1 MARAVRSLE
10 NLSDILILVVSPVLV
25 MILVGSLAF
34 FTLQCF
40 YDGQFITRL
49 HFATGL
55 FVMAAVLVSRIA
67 IEEGR
72 EYASAFALP
81 LGVVAILNLMRFTDI
96 GPWLNIPLIL
106 FIWWATDKLTW
117 DCTVLDEQKDASGE
131 GLLQTVGMDDVGSE
145 DLDAQATT
153 DRKKAEET
161 SFWQRWKDRRKRH
174 HTPGVWVIYFG
185 LAAIPV
191 FGLGQSLLPEESRG
205 AGFLL
210 LCTYVASAL
219 ALLMITSFLQMRRYL
234 MQRRLP
240 FSEKMAATWLGT
252 GGAVIIGLML
262 LCLLL
267 PRPNTGYSMVETVS
281 DQFEKFTSRDD
292 LKANR
297 NSMGKEGVR
306 SEDQDGS
313 GESEDEATSESEQ
326 GKQASEDAEQGKQE
340 GEKGEGGQNKS
351 ESGGENKPKDERE
364 QQGDGDEESDR
375 GQKKNEGSRD
385 KQDGA
390 QEDSEGGENES
401 ESESGEQQE
410 NEDGKDGDDE
420 ESNKSDSK
428 PQSLPKP
435 PDPNPL
441 KNLSLP
447 PIPKLIYFLIVGIGV
462 LVVMYF
468 YGRQIMA
475 AIRAFIRD
483 IAEFFRRLFGGKRVE
498 ETAEEEEVVTVA
510 PPPRPF
516 RAFKNPF
523 TTGQASRLSPQQ
535 LVAYT
540 FEALQAWAYEQQCAR
555 KDDQTPL
562 EFAGQVSASNRAVG
576 PHARNLAVLYNQA
589 AYAPQSLGKDA
600 VKHIQALWQAL
611 E

>member
-1 MARAVRSLE
+1 MPKRSLD
-10 NLSDILILVVSPVLV
+10 NLSDILVLVVSPVLV

-34 FTLQCF
+34 FILQCF
-40 YDGQFITRL
+40 YNGQYFTRL

-96 GPWLNIPLIL
+96 GPWLNVPLIL
-106 FIWWATDKLTW
+106 FIWWSTDKLTW

-131 GLLQTVGMDDVGSE
+131 GLLQTIGKDESSTSE
-145 DLDAQATT
+145 LDNNATT
-153 DRKKAEET
+153 DREKTEST
-161 SFWQRWKDRRKRH
+161 SIWQRWKNRRHRH

-191 FGLGQSLLPEESRG
+191 FGIGQSLIEEKGRG

-219 ALLMITSFLQMRRYL
+219 SLLMITSFLQMRRYL
-234 MQRRLP
+234 IQRRLP

-252 GGAVIIGLML
+252 GGVIIIGLML

-267 PRPNTGYSMVETVS
+267 PRPNTGYSMVDAIS
-281 DQFEKFTSRDD
+281 NQFEKLTSRDD

-297 NSMGKEGVR
+297 NALGKEGVT

-313 GESEDEATSESEQ
+313 GESDKEASSESEQ
-326 GKQASEDAEQGKQE
+326 GKQASEDAEQGKQD
-340 GEKGEGGQNKS
+340 GKKGESGQSKSESGGQNKS
-351 ESGGENKPKDERE
+351 RDKDE
-364 QQGDGDEESDR
+364 QQGDGDEESGK
-375 GQKKNEGSRD
+375 GQKNNESRRD
-385 KQDGA
+385 KQSGE

-401 ESESGEQQE
+401 ESEP
-410 NEDGKDGDDE
+410 NDDE
-420 ESNKSDSK
+420 QNKDESQSSSK
-428 PQSLPKP
+428 PNSPPKP
-435 PDPNPL
+435 PDLNPL
-441 KNLSLP
+441 KNITLP
-447 PIPKLIYFLIVGIGV
+447 PLPKLVYFLLVGIVV
-462 LVVMYF
+462 LVLMYF
-468 YGRQIMA
+468 YGRQILA

-483 IAEFFRRLFGGKRVE
+483 IGEFFRLLFGGKKSE
-498 ETAEEEEVVTVA
+498 ATHDEEEAA
-510 PPPRPF
+510 PAAPAPF
-516 RAFKNPF
+516 RSFKNPF
-523 TTGQASRLSPQQ
+523 RTGQASRLSPQQ
-535 LVAYT
+535 LVAYS
-540 FEALQAWAYEQQCAR
+540 FDALQAWAYEQQCAR
-555 KDDQTPL
+555 QDDQTPL
-562 EFAGQVSASNRAVG
+562 EFAGQVSASHQKVG